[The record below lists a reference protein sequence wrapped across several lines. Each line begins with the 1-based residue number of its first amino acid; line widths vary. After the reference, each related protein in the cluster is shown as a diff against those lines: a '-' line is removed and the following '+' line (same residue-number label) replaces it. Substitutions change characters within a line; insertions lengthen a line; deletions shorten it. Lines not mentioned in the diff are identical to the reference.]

1 MNDIKKTGI
10 FWGVAGLIL
19 AVALVVS
26 QSGGTTSDT
35 SDPSKEKIGEPLFED
50 FKDPAV
56 AASMKIVTFDEVQ
69 GQIGSFEVRKDPV
82 SGQWTIPSRN
92 GYPADATDQ
101 MATAANSLIDL
112 QVLDVQTTNAEDH
125 DDLGVIEPK
134 IEDLEIG
141 DEGVGRLV
149 AFKDESQKTIASM
162 IIGKPSDSDPSKI
175 YVRIPGQNPVYVV
188 RFDDAPLSTD
198 FQRWIEEDLLQL
210 SSIDVTQMEI
220 KDYNA
225 SLGVQGFS
233 WNRNFTA
240 TLIQDGTNWLVENI
254 LDYNPRDPNAD
265 PVKATVSPTDT
276 PNATK
281 FNEMKNSLDDLKI
294 VDVLR
299 KPDGMSANL
308 RADKELVSDQAAVES
323 LSRRGFFPL
332 QQTQGGEIDILSANG
347 EMVVTLNDGV
357 QYVLRFGEV
366 SGVDEVVS
374 DDDSENS
381 TGVNRYMLVTA
392 RVDETQFPLVGLQ
405 EIPQTLEE
413 LEALLNP
420 KPEQPAADATPE
432 EKNVGDDGLKTA
444 TENLSADE
452 DAAAPE
458 QPKGDAEPEMKEPA
472 TAGDKPAET
481 DPAETE
487 PAETEP
493 ESAEEAATEK
503 AAEAED
509 TVQEKSAIV
518 EGEGTGTGSGGG
530 QADNDEADNDETDND
545 DDKIESAEPEATAEE
560 SAAVADDDEA
570 AELTDEEK
578 LELLAAEQEKIGKAN
593 QRLIDSRNDK
603 IEIARRRVRELN
615 ARFADWYYVIPEETY
630 AKLRVKRTELFES
643 ATTPAALGPPG
654 ASSDLPSFTQQGPGG
669 N

>member
-10 FWGVAGLIL
+10 FWVVAGLIL

-26 QSGGTTSDT
+26 QSGGTTGES
-35 SDPSKEKIGEPLFED
+35 SDPSSDKIGEPLFAD
-50 FKDPAV
+50 FKDPGLAS
-56 AASMKIVTFDEVQ
+56 SMKIVTFDEVQ
-69 GQIGSFEVRKDPV
+69 GQIGSFEVLKDPA

-92 GYPADATDQ
+92 GYPADATAQ

-112 QVLDVQTTNAEDH
+112 QVLDVQTINAEDH
-125 DDLGVIEPK
+125 DDLGVVEPK

-149 AFKDESQKTIASM
+149 AFKDESRKTLASM
-162 IIGKPSDSDPSKI
+162 IIGKATDSDPSKI

-188 RFDDAPLSTD
+188 RFDDKPLSTE
-198 FQRWIEEDLLQL
+198 FQLWIEEDLLQL

-225 SLGVQGFS
+225 SLGLQGFS

-240 TLIQDGTNWLVENI
+240 TLIQDGTNWLVKNI
-254 LDYNPRDPNAD
+254 LDYNPRDANAD
-265 PVKATVSPTDT
+265 PVEATPSPTDT

-281 FNEMKNSLDDLKI
+281 FNEMKDSLDDLKI

-323 LSRRGFFPL
+323 LSNRGFFPM
-332 QQTQGGEIDILSANG
+332 QTTPGSEIDILSANG

-357 QYVLRFGEV
+357 QYVLRFGKV
-366 SGVDEVVS
+366 SGVQDS
-374 DDDSENS
+374 STDSES
-381 TGVNRYMLVTA
+381 TAGVNRYMLVTA

-405 EIPQTLEE
+405 EIPQTLED

-420 KPEQPAADATPE
+420 KTETPAAEIAPE
-432 EKNVGDDGLKTA
+432 EVPAGADDAEMKPA
-444 TENLSADE
+444 EKPESE
-452 DAAAPE
+452 DAKTSE
-458 QPKGDAEPEMKEPA
+458 TPKADAEPEMTEPEA
-472 TAGDKPAET
+472 AGDKPAET
-481 DPAETE
+481 E
-487 PAETEP
+487 PAESGSTESDP
-493 ESAEEAATEK
+493 AKPAEETPSDKPATEESAE
-503 AAEAED
+503 AAEVAD
-509 TVQEKSAIV
+509 EKSAIV
-518 EGEGTGTGSGGG
+518 EGDGAGSGSGGG
-530 QADNDEADNDETDND
+530 QAADDEEDSE
-545 DDKIESAEPEATAEE
+545 DDKAETKDEPAASDDAAEETSAEE
-560 SAAVADDDEA
+560 EA
-570 AELTDEEK
+570 AELTEEEK

-603 IEIARRRVRELN
+603 MEIARRRVRELN

-630 AKLRVKRTELFES
+630 AKLRVKRSELFES
-643 ATTPAALGPPG
+643 PAAQTVPAPQG
-654 ASSDLPSFTQQGPGG
+654 APTGLPAFMQQGPGG